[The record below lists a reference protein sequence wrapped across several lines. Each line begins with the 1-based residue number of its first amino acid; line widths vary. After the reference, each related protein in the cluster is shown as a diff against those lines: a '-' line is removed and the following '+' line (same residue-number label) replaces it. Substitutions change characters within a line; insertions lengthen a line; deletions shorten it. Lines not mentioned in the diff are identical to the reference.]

1 MPYITLTPPLP
12 TAELNDMHPAVIQF
26 YSTKTLLAGVINA
39 SYFETEGWN
48 APQHNYEWTFDPS
61 SGWNNMS
68 AGRVMIS
75 FEGDEKRTGCFL
87 KDLLAHNLKITP
99 PAGWADPPPY
109 TPPNKG
115 KARAVDPNRTQEF
128 PTDDS
133 SDEELR
139 AYGKT
144 PPPPAPHSHCIAF
157 SIRPL

>member
-1 MPYITLTPPLP
+1 
-12 TAELNDMHPAVIQF
+12 MHPTVIQF

-99 PAGWADPPPY
+99 PAGWAGPPPY
-109 TPPNKG
+109 TPPSIQRNLALGLTRGGVK
-115 KARAVDPNRTQEF
+115 P
-128 PTDDS
+128 
-133 SDEELR
+133 L
-139 AYGKT
+139 
-144 PPPPAPHSHCIAF
+144 PPQV
-157 SIRPL
+157 SILVCR